1 MCRINH
7 LEYKIQCTLN
17 GLHTSDRS
25 PTIHEYAS
33 KAEFQAMNSNIA
45 VCLQTKEVS
54 LN

>member
-1 MCRINH
+1 MGRINH

-17 GLHTSDRS
+17 GLHTRS

-33 KAEFQAMNSNIA
+33 KAEFQAMNTNIA